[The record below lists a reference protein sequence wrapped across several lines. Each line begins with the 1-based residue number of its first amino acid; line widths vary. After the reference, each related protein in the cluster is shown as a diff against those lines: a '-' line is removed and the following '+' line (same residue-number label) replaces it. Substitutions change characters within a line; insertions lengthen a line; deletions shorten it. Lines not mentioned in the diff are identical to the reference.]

1 MPDESKLRIV
11 IDTNLLV
18 SAAIVPQSPPD
29 KLVKSW
35 LKKSFILLISYDQL
49 EEIQEVSQRKKL
61 KKRPLF
67 TRRIAEL
74 IENIEFLAETVDPI
88 AEENL
93 PLHGRDPG
101 DDFLLACALGGNAD
115 YLITGDKDLLVL
127 NRGSALGKLK
137 IVAVKDILDIL

>member
-1 MPDESKLRIV
+1 MPDESKLRVV
-11 IDTNLLV
+11 IDTNLFI

-35 LKKSFILLISYDQL
+35 LKKFFILLTSYEQL

-61 KKRPLF
+61 KRRRLF
-67 TRRIAEL
+67 TRRVTEL
-74 IENIEFLAETVDPI
+74 IENIEFVAETVDAM

-93 PLHGRDPG
+93 PLHGRHPG
-101 DDFLLACALGGNAD
+101 DDFLIACALGGNAD

-127 NRGSALGKLK
+127 NGEPALGKLK
-137 IVAVKDILDIL
+137 IISVKNFLKLI